1 MGESNERLP
10 RPGTA
15 VERED
20 LPAHLHQ
27 RCRPAP
33 HDPGGIAKARTGL
46 KGRCVQNPP
55 LKRMIL
61 FFVFVSILFLF
72 SCNRTGQPAEDATIT
87 TPLEHP
93 ATVIA
98 SPSPAS
104 LKTTDTP
111 LTYPDPPI
119 VYYYFVAIKSNTFP
133 AGSVVILPDVL
144 VLGPTLSEIARTH
157 DAVMDIGSALQAMLN
172 DPRNEWSSTGI
183 GITSITINEGAAS
196 VVLQGE
202 FSATGD
208 IVLIAARYQ
217 TLLTVFAEQ
226 SVQTA

>member
-1 MGESNERLP
+1 
-10 RPGTA
+10 
-15 VERED
+15 
-20 LPAHLHQ
+20 
-27 RCRPAP
+27 
-33 HDPGGIAKARTGL
+33 
-46 KGRCVQNPP
+46 
-55 LKRMIL
+55 MIL

-98 SPSPAS
+98 SPSTAS

-111 LTYPDPPI
+111 TAYPDLPI

-157 DAVMDIGSALQAMLN
+157 DAAMDIGSALQAMLN

-217 TLLTVFAEQ
+217 ILLTVFAEQ
-226 SVQTA
+226 SVQTATITLNGENIANLGISHNSQAKPADYAYSREEIKTFMAENAYTAL